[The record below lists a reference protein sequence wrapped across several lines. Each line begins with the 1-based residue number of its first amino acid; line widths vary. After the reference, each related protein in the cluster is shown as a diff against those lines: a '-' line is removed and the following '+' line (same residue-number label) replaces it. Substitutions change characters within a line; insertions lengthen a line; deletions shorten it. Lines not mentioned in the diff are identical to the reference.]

1 MIGQHKRLCRLYLKK
16 YADLDRFFLTEGNAT
31 IKQVLKKNEYQE
43 SILSKIFKKTAKS
56 HSLFQSQQQ
65 TQAIDIE
72 EEDFR
77 MSVNLLCVKGTSEKL
92 RCIL

>member
-1 MIGQHKRLCRLYLKK
+1 M
-16 YADLDRFFLTEGNAT
+16 F
-31 IKQVLKKNEYQE
+31 KKNEYQE

-77 MSVNLLCVKGTSEKL
+77 MSVNLLCVKGTSEKQ
-92 RCIL
+92 RRILWSHKIWSTFYTDSILWNYFVNQKIK